1 MKHSADYERFTA
13 LVDQVL
19 SVPHS
24 VIKER
29 VEEHRRQAAQNPN
42 RRGPKPKRKATP
54 PSASDHGAN
63 GL

>member
-1 MKHSADYERFTA
+1 MKYSAEYERFTA

-29 VEEHRRQAAQNPN
+29 LAEYRRQVDANPN
-42 RRGPKPKRKATP
+42 RRGPKRKVRQ
-54 PSASDHGAN
+54 PSDGPEASDQQH
-63 GL
+63 